1 MNSLVP
7 NSKGDFEEIIPI
19 PVCTHRVYSL
29 YMVLP
34 PTEQGIKGTS
44 SLNV

>member
-1 MNSLVP
+1 MNSLAP
-7 NSKGDFEEIIPI
+7 NSKGDFEEITPI

-29 YMVLP
+29 YMVWP
-34 PTEQGIKGTS
+34 PAEQGIKETS